1 MRLFSALRYRSFAL
15 LWLGRTISA
24 LGDGIFLVAVAWWV
38 LETTKSASA
47 NSLILICETLPLL
60 LLLLVGGAVV
70 DRMPRRWLLLL
81 SDVVRGLVVCI
92 VALLAWQHMLAVWHL
107 AVLSVIFGAV
117 RAFFFPAYTSILPQ
131 VTPKESLP
139 SANSLASLSRQAS
152 GIIGPALGGILVA
165 LGGAPLAFGLD
176 GMSFFLSAACIIVMP
191 MITSTSETRAER
203 GEVLHDV
210 RDGLLIVLRSPWLW
224 ITIVVAG
231 VSNITLTGPLQAAL
245 PLLVSGSLH
254 ASVGV
259 YSLFNTLSAVGA
271 TLAVVGLGQTAKLRR
286 RGVLSYGAWLAAGA
300 AVSFMGLPI
309 GVAGVG
315 VAILICGGA
324 FATLE
329 LVWANTLQEIVS
341 PTQLGRVSSIDALG
355 SYALLPVGYGLA
367 GLAADHIGAAPTFV
381 VGGIISIIVIGLGLL
396 HPAVRKLD

>member
-271 TLAVVGLGQTAKLRR
+271 TLAAVGLGQTAKLRR

>member
-231 VSNITLTGPLQAAL
+231 VSNITLTGPLQATL

-271 TLAVVGLGQTAKLRR
+271 TLAAVGLGQTAKLRR

>member
-38 LETTKSASA
+38 LETTASASA

-191 MITSTSETRAER
+191 MVTSTSETRAER

-245 PLLVSGSLH
+245 PLLVSHSLH

-271 TLAVVGLGQTAKLRR
+271 TLAAVGLGQTAKLRR